1 MNSLRRHSLSL
12 HAWGAVL
19 IIAILCFMSAIGSGT
34 LAWVAKSDAEAINT
48 AGSIR
53 MAAYRISFQLATD
66 FSDDNPFSSSLNIRQ
81 DSLNLTHDK
90 QVEKQGKLDF
100 SNKNTAEKIDIL
112 IEDMEIRLEELQ
124 TYQLTSANRSAP
136 ISNQLNQIKLQWF
149 QDLKPALLGQD
160 KQEFY
165 SVSVKYID
173 DVNRFVKELQY
184 RNEQR
189 QTWQQ
194 NLQILSLIL
203 TIMILLVGIRRLHQ
217 AVLMPIHQ
225 LIKAN
230 NQFKRGQYDTRVS
243 ITGYRE
249 FEVLGNSFNEM
260 ASTIETYQRSLENEV
275 QIKTQH
281 LTKANHVLS
290 LFYDFS
296 KSITTNQVSLYRLDK
311 LVADFSKT
319 LPHLEFTLCIQ
330 NKYITNKNAIVL
342 HGAKMKELCKK
353 LNCDN
358 CEIKNGEHTKSYAI
372 THQQEEFGELRV
384 SPKSM
389 LMMNRSVIS
398 ADADADAD
406 ADAYDESSEIPAS
419 QRINMIE
426 TGMKMGGISSFSSA
440 ELDAQ
445 NDELIVALTNLIS
458 TALSLRKQRQ
468 QEHQL
473 ILFEERSTIAREL
486 HDSLAQSLS
495 YLKIQVSVLERHL
508 KNTLSE
514 SDESPIYQNIEQ
526 IKVGLGSAYHQLRDL
541 LVTFRLTIDNNN
553 FDEAL
558 HEAANEFALK
568 GSFNVTVHNRIM
580 TLNLSATEQIDL
592 IQIAREALS
601 NISRH
606 AKAQNVEIHL
616 GYEDGDKHIV
626 MRIID
631 DGVGMLM
638 LGSVDQTQHHGLM
651 IMKERAHNID
661 GELIV
666 ADNQPR
672 GTIIS
677 VRFEP
682 NFFDKDSNKDAYL

>member
-1 MNSLRRHSLSL
+1 MMNSLRRHSLSL

-66 FSDDNPFSSSLNIRQ
+66 FSNDNAFSSSLNIRQ

-90 QVEKQGKLDF
+90 QVDKQGKLDL
-100 SNKNTAEKIDIL
+100 SNKDTAEKIDIL
-112 IEDMEIRLEELQ
+112 IEDMENRLEELQ
-124 TYQLTSANRSAP
+124 TYQLTSANRSTP
-136 ISNQLNQIKLQWF
+136 ITNQLNQIKLQWF

-160 KQEFY
+160 KQDFY
-165 SVSVKYID
+165 RVSVKYID
-173 DVNRFVKELQY
+173 DVNRFVGELQY

-194 NLQILSLIL
+194 SLQTLSLIL
-203 TIMILLVGIRRLHQ
+203 TIIIMLIGMRRLHQ
-217 AVLMPIHQ
+217 AVLTPIKQ

-230 NQFKRGQYDTRVS
+230 NQFKRGKTNIRMS
-243 ITGYRE
+243 IKGYRE
-249 FEVLGNSFNEM
+249 FEMLGNSFNDM
-260 ASTIETYQRSLENEV
+260 ASTIETYQRSLESEV

-281 LTKANHVLS
+281 LTKANQVLS

-311 LVADFSKT
+311 LVADFSKA

-342 HGAKMKELCKK
+342 HGEKMKELCKK

-358 CEIKNGEHTKSYAI
+358 CVTKNGEYTKSYPI

-389 LMMNRSVIS
+389 LVMNRSFIS
-398 ADADADAD
+398 DDD
-406 ADAYDESSEIPAS
+406 SSDTPES

-426 TGMKMGGISSFSSA
+426 TGSATDSISPFSSA

-445 NDELIVALTNLIS
+445 NNELIVALTNLIS

-508 KNTLSE
+508 KNAASE
-514 SDESPIYQNIEQ
+514 PDETPIYQNIEQ
-526 IKVGLGSAYHQLRDL
+526 IKMGLGSAYQQLRDL

-558 HEAANEFALK
+558 HEAASEFALK

-606 AKAQNVEIHL
+606 AQAQNVEIQL
-616 GYEDGDKHIV
+616 GYEEGDKHIA

-631 DGVGMLM
+631 DGVGMSI

-651 IMKERAHNID
+651 IMKERAHDIG

-666 ADNQPR
+666 TDNQPR
-672 GTIIS
+672 GTIIT

-682 NFFDKDSNKDAYL
+682 NFFDKQGNKEAYL

>member
-1 MNSLRRHSLSL
+1 MMNSLRRHSLSL

-100 SNKNTAEKIDIL
+100 SNKDTSEKIDIL
-112 IEDMEIRLEELQ
+112 IEDMENRLEELQ
-124 TYQLTSANRSAP
+124 TYQLTSANRSTP
-136 ISNQLNQIKLQWF
+136 ITNQLNQIKSQWF
-149 QDLKPALLGQD
+149 QDLKPALLGQN
-160 KQEFY
+160 KQDFY
-165 SVSVKYID
+165 RVAVKYVD
-173 DVNRFVKELQY
+173 DVNRFVGELQY

-194 NLQILSLIL
+194 NLQTLSLIL
-203 TIMILLVGIRRLHQ
+203 TIIIMLIGMRRLHQ
-217 AVLMPIHQ
+217 AVLTPIKQ

-230 NQFKRGQYDTRVS
+230 NQFKRGKTNTRVS
-243 ITGYRE
+243 IKGYRE
-249 FEVLGNSFNEM
+249 FEVLGNSFNDM
-260 ASTIETYQRSLENEV
+260 ASTIETYQRSLESEV

-342 HGAKMKELCKK
+342 HGERMKELCKK

-358 CEIKNGEHTKSYAI
+358 CVTKNGEYTKSYPI

-389 LMMNRSVIS
+389 LVMNRSFIS
-398 ADADADAD
+398 DDD
-406 ADAYDESSEIPAS
+406 SSDTPES

-426 TGMKMGGISSFSSA
+426 TGSATDSISPFSSA

-445 NDELIVALTNLIS
+445 NNELIVALTNLIS

-508 KNTLSE
+508 KNAASE
-514 SDESPIYQNIEQ
+514 PDEAPIYQNIEQ
-526 IKVGLGSAYHQLRDL
+526 IKMGLGSAYQQLRDL

-558 HEAANEFALK
+558 HEAASEFALK

-606 AKAQNVEIHL
+606 AQAQNVEIQL
-616 GYEDGDKHIV
+616 GYEDGDKHIA
-626 MRIID
+626 MSIID
-631 DGVGMLM
+631 DGVGMSM

-651 IMKERAHNID
+651 IMKERAHDIG

-666 ADNQPR
+666 TDNQPR
-672 GTIIS
+672 GTIIT

-682 NFFDKDSNKDAYL
+682 NFFDKQGNKEAYL

>member
-1 MNSLRRHSLSL
+1 MRSIQRRQSLTL
-12 HAWGAVL
+12 HAWGAII
-19 IIAILCFMSAIGSGT
+19 IIAILSLMSALGSGS

-53 MAAYRISFQLATD
+53 MATYRINFQIATN
-66 FSDDNPFSSSLNIRQ
+66 FSDDHPFSPSLNIGQNGASNKENKQSVKQ
-81 DSLNLTHDK
+81 D
-90 QVEKQGKLDF
+90 KLDF
-100 SNKNTAEKIDIL
+100 SNKNTSEKVTIL
-112 IEDMEIRLEELQ
+112 IEDMENRLEELQ
-124 TYQLTSANRSAP
+124 SYQLTSANRHVL
-136 ISNQLNQIKLQWF
+136 INEQLNEIKQQWYR
-149 QDLKPALLGQD
+149 DLKPALLAQD
-160 KQEFY
+160 RQGFY
-165 SVSVKYID
+165 SVSTSYIE
-173 DVNRFVKELQY
+173 DVNRLVNELQY

-203 TIMILLVGIRRLHQ
+203 IIIIVLIGMRRLHQ
-217 AVLMPIHQ
+217 LVLTPIQQ

-230 NQFKRGQYDTRVS
+230 NQFRRGKTNTRVS

-249 FEVLGNSFNEM
+249 FEVLGSSFNDM
-260 ASTIETYQRSLENEV
+260 ASTIETYQRSLESEV

-281 LTKANHVLS
+281 LVKANRVLS

-296 KSITTNQVSLYRLDK
+296 KSLTTSQVSLYQLDA
-311 LVADFSKT
+311 LIADFSKT

-342 HGAKMKELCKK
+342 HGEKMKELCKK
-353 LNCDN
+353 LSCDS
-358 CEIKNGEHTKSYAI
+358 CITKNGEHTKTYPI
-372 THQQEEFGELRV
+372 VHQQEVFGELRV
-384 SPKSM
+384 RPKSA
-389 LMMNRSVIS
+389 LVMNRSFI
-398 ADADADAD
+398 ADDGINDNNETGNNIAP
-406 ADAYDESSEIPAS
+406 E
-419 QRINMIE
+419 QRINMTEAGNIFP
-426 TGMKMGGISSFSSA
+426 FSSP

-445 NDELIVALTNLIS
+445 NNELIVSLTNLIS

-508 KNTLSE
+508 KNAGSE
-514 SDESPIYQNIEQ
+514 PVQAPVYQNIEQ
-526 IKVGLGSAYHQLRDL
+526 IKMGLGSAYQQLRDL
-541 LVTFRLTIDNNN
+541 LVTFRLTIDSDN

-558 HEAANEFALK
+558 HDAASEFAVK
-568 GSFNVTVHNRIM
+568 GNFNMTVHNDIM
-580 TLNLSATEQIDL
+580 TLNLSAHEQIDL

-606 AKAQNVEIHL
+606 AKAQNVAIHL
-616 GYEDGDKHIV
+616 QYEEGDKHIL
-626 MRIID
+626 MSIID
-631 DGVGMLM
+631 DGIGMS
-638 LGSVDQTQHHGLM
+638 GSVDQTQHHGLM
-651 IMKERAHNID
+651 IMKERAHNIG

-666 ADNQPR
+666 TDNQPR
-672 GTIIS
+672 GTIIT

-682 NFFDKDSNKDAYL
+682 NFFDEENNQDAYL